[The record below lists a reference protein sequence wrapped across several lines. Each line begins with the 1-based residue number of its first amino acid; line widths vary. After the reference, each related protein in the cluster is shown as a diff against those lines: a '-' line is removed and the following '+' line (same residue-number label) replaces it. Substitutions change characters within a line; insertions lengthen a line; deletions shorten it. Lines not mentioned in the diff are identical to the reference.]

1 MSDDQR
7 STSFNE
13 ADQGDELATV
23 TTRIHEAS
31 SDFEQR
37 PQQSVASAK
46 LGPYLHE
53 LQSQAIAAGDYVQ
66 SQLRTHRHGGSSSMG
81 GGPDSAIDV
90 SYDDSDRFSAG
101 KGAKKPPPSASIS
114 FESWEEGL
122 NEFVGELSEMPI
134 QAIRAPA
141 IPPRSASRLSH
152 TVACS
157 ARDRPTSPVAPRSPA
172 QASYYTPVTE
182 LPEQIEELPSRP
194 ETRAHSR
201 RSSIFGQVLYSVW
214 ENPRADVPSPAR
226 PMTSGGEM
234 RHRDHETGLLRRSGS
249 KLSTTLRSLGLR
261 RPSLQAADDTS
272 EMGLSVVFGV
282 PLARSIQVAK
292 GIANTKHGNGGSS
305 SRSTHEYPLCVLRCV
320 YHVRSCGLGVPDVFG
335 VDGDRLRLGK
345 LKETFNSAET
355 SYGKELDWSLFTV
368 HDAADLV
375 LLFLSELPKPLI
387 PDSVGKRWIALSR
400 QATVRG
406 GTRLDQGLDF
416 WEEALMGIRG
426 PSRVLFKL
434 LLNLW
439 GDIADAA
446 EANEMTAERLAGRVI
461 RPLMHDATARRHT
474 DLMLGLAF
482 IIRRRSEYNLA
493 ARGLAR
499 KSNAAF

>member
-1 MSDDQR
+1 M
-7 STSFNE
+7 
-13 ADQGDELATV
+13 ATV
-23 TTRIHEAS
+23 TARIHEAT
-31 SDFEQR
+31 SDFEQH
-37 PQQSVASAK
+37 PQHSVALAK
-46 LGPYLHE
+46 LGQYLDV
-53 LQSQAIAAGDYVQ
+53 LQSQAVAAGDYVQ
-66 SQLRTHRHGGSSSMG
+66 SQLRAHHHSGSSSVG

-101 KGAKKPPPSASIS
+101 KRTTVPPPSASIS
-114 FESWEEGL
+114 FESRKGGIG
-122 NEFVGELSEMPI
+122 EFIGELSEMP
-134 QAIRAPA
+134 IRAPA

-152 TVACS
+152 TPACS
-157 ARDRPTSPVAPRSPA
+157 SQDRPSSPA
-172 QASYYTPVTE
+172 SPLGPAQTSYYTPVTE
-182 LPEQIEELPSRP
+182 LPEQMDDLPPRP

-249 KLSTTLRSLGLR
+249 KLSTTLRSIGLR
-261 RPSLQAADDTS
+261 RPSLQAVDDNS
-272 EMGLSVVFGV
+272 EMGLNVVFGV
-282 PLARSIQVAK
+282 PLARSIQVAR

-305 SRSTHEYPLCVLRCV
+305 VRSTHEYPLCVLRCV
-320 YHVRSCGLGVPDVFG
+320 YHVRSCGLDVPDIFG
-335 VDGDRLRLGK
+335 VDGERLRLGK
-345 LKETFNSAET
+345 LKETFNSAGT

-375 LLFLSELPKPLI
+375 LLFLSELPKPVI

-406 GTRLDQGLDF
+406 GARLDQGLDF

-426 PSRVLFKL
+426 PGRALFKL

-446 EANEMTAERLAGRVI
+446 EENEMTAERLAGRLI
-461 RPLMHDATARRHT
+461 RPLMHNATARRQT

-493 ARGLAR
+493 ARGLVR

>member
-1 MSDDQR
+1 MSFKD
-7 STSFNE
+7 
-13 ADQGDELATV
+13 ADGGDELAAV
-23 TTRIHEAS
+23 TARIHEAAG
-31 SDFEQR
+31 DFEQH
-37 PQQSVASAK
+37 PQQSVALAK
-46 LGPYLHE
+46 LGQYLHV
-53 LQSQAIAAGDYVQ
+53 LQSHAIAAGDCLQ
-66 SQLRTHRHGGSSSMG
+66 AQLRAHHRSGSSSVA

-90 SYDDSDRFSAG
+90 SYDDSDRFSSG
-101 KGAKKPPPSASIS
+101 KRTTISPPSARIS
-114 FESWEEGL
+114 LESREEDI
-122 NEFVGELSEMPI
+122 NDFVGELNEMP
-134 QAIRAPA
+134 IRAPA

-152 TVACS
+152 TGACS
-157 ARDRPTSPVAPRSPA
+157 SRDRPTSPVAPRSPA
-172 QASYYTPVTE
+172 QTSYYTPVTE
-182 LPEQIEELPSRP
+182 LPELIDDVGSRP
-194 ETRAHSR
+194 ETRAQSR
-201 RSSIFGQVLYSVW
+201 RSSIFGHVLYSVW

-226 PMTSGGEM
+226 PMTSGGET
-234 RHRDHETGLLRRSGS
+234 RHRDHEAGLLRRSGS
-249 KLSTTLRSLGLR
+249 KFSTTLRSLGLR